1 MGVHNIL
8 GESSG
13 FLPTGERCQ
22 VMATCSG
29 DSMHPNSRS
38 SELAGVI
45 SLAIQP
51 SNITNEETGALNT
64 CDLPRVTE

>member
-1 MGVHNIL
+1 ML

-29 DSMHPNSRS
+29 DSMRPDSRS

-45 SLAIQP
+45 RVLP
-51 SNITNEETGALNT
+51 SNPLISQMRKLG
-64 CDLPRVTE
+64 P